1 MTSEQKRAARQPGR
15 HLALMGP
22 TTSGKTSVSIEM
34 AVRRTDAGHPTEIV
48 SCDSMQVYRGMD
60 VGTDKPTESDRR
72 GIPHH
77 MIDVISPTEQHN
89 LPKFIAEADRR
100 IDEIESR
107 GADALLVGGT
117 GLYLRG
123 LVDGFDPP
131 PRYSQVAADLESES
145 TDDLTQ
151 RLGRLD
157 PLALSRIPPR
167 NRRRLIRALEV
178 TIGSGQPF
186 SSFGSGLDS
195 FPGTP
200 FVLTGLWPS
209 REEITDRIARRYE
222 AQLSDGMLSE
232 AQALVNLGD
241 HLSRTA
247 GQALGYREL
256 MSHLR
261 GECSLPEA
269 LERARTRTRKFAVRQ
284 QRWFIRD
291 PRIVW
296 FDPPSTLGSARSSVA
311 EDTGDDPREAPTQ
324 VTVEAVSEQIT
335 DLWTKRASEHAGS
348 VVSVDQNPQ

>member
-1 MTSEQKRAARQPGR
+1 MTYRQPGR

-34 AVRRTDAGHPTEIV
+34 AVRRTEAGHPTEIV

-77 MIDVISPTEQHN
+77 MIDVVAPTEDHN

-107 GADALLVGGT
+107 DADALLVGGT
-117 GLYLRG
+117 GLYVRG

-131 PRYSQVAADLESES
+131 PRYPQVATDLESES
-145 TDDLTQ
+145 TDELTE
-151 RLGRLD
+151 RLRRLD

-167 NRRRLIRALEV
+167 NRRRLVRALEV

-209 REEITDRIARRYE
+209 REEITDRIAQRYE
-222 AQLSDGMLSE
+222 TQLADGMLSE
-232 AQALVNLGD
+232 AQILVNLGD
-241 HLSRTA
+241 QLSRTA

-269 LERARTRTRKFAVRQ
+269 LERARIRTRKFAVRQ
-284 QRWFIRD
+284 QRWFVRD

-296 FDPPSTLGSARSSVA
+296 FDPPSTLGTTPTPVADNARDELLEARA
-311 EDTGDDPREAPTQ
+311 E
-324 VTVEAVSEQIT
+324 VTVEAVSRQII
-335 DLWTKRASEHAGS
+335 DLWHKRGSEHLGS
-348 VVSVDQNPQ
+348 VGSVDQNP